1 MPRRPFAGGA
11 FWLDDG
17 SLLLA
22 VQDAAHLLGVSPR
35 SVYGYL
41 AKGQLRGRRIGE
53 RILLDVQE
61 VLAFERQAPGR
72 QRTLM
77 PRWHTPP
84 ARNPL
89 HLMLI
94 TLRLRA
100 GCEELLE
107 AQLAELRTSG
117 KPCLDD
123 ISARSIGHNED
134 DPAEITVALYWRGAV
149 LSSAER
155 RARALAAFSAELA
168 EALDWETASIK
179 DFHIHLHAE

>member
-1 MPRRPFAGGA
+1 MAEGPFAGGA
-11 FWLDDG
+11 FWMDDG
-17 SLLLA
+17 SLYLS
-22 VQDAAHLLGVSPR
+22 VQDAAHMLGVSAR

-41 AKGQLRGRRIGE
+41 AKGQLSGTRIGE
-53 RILLDVQE
+53 RILVDARE
-61 VLAFERQAPGR
+61 ILAFERQAPGR

-107 AQLAELRTSG
+107 ARLAEMRTVG
-117 KPCLDD
+117 QPCLDD

-134 DPAEITVALYWRGAV
+134 DPTEITVAIYWRGAV
-149 LSSAER
+149 LSSTER
-155 RARALAAFSAELA
+155 RARAPAAFSAELA